1 MKPGGGSGSG
11 SSRGGVGREGRTESV
26 VVKEWTAATLA
37 QAQSDEC
44 VYTAWD
50 VPWMVRRRW
59 WWWWRNEDVGGR
71 GD

>member
-1 MKPGGGSGSG
+1 MAVAVVVVVEV
-11 SSRGGVGREGRTESV
+11 GVGREGRTESV

-37 QAQSDEC
+37 QAQSNEC

-50 VPWMVRRRW
+50 VPWVRRW
-59 WWWWRNEDVGGR
+59 WMDEDVGGR